1 MGDGN
6 KGVWRHVGRGMA
18 IFGGKGEGYSFTE
31 EVTYVWS
38 TRDQKESV
46 NLEKAQLAEGTA
58 YTKAQRH
65 VTRTASHSF
74 GLL

>member
-6 KGVWRHVGRGMA
+6 KGVWRHVGRVMV
-18 IFGGKGEGYSFTE
+18 IFGRKGEGYSFTE

-46 NLEKAQLAEGTA
+46 SLERAQLAEGTA
-58 YTKAQRH
+58 CTKAQRH
-65 VTRTASHSF
+65 VTGTASRPF